1 MSQAAAN
8 QGAQAG
14 HTVRAP
20 INFMS
25 ADQAD
30 KPRVMMS
37 ADHAQPNQRTGAFLA
52 ATVPVLDARTLTPAA
67 SLDLQGF
74 ELAAMPTAMADFY
87 DEARIEAVYYP
98 EIVAFL
104 KRVTGASDVHIFD
117 HTVRVQDDGKRA
129 ATAKRLPVLVAHN
142 DYTEKSGPKRVRDV
156 MDAAHADR
164 YLGHRFAMVNVWRSI
179 GASADRTPIA
189 VADARTM
196 RTEDFIATDLV
207 YQDRVGEIYQN
218 AHSDGQKW
226 YWYPGMAGDEVLLLK
241 CFDTAMD
248 GRARYTAHT
257 GFENPDAA
265 PGTPPRESIE
275 VRTMISFAPKDA

>member
-8 QGAQAG
+8 TQPHPGR
-14 HTVRAP
+14 TVLAP
-20 INFMS
+20 INFMTH
-25 ADQAD
+25 AQAE
-30 KPRVMMS
+30 KPRVFMS
-37 ADHAQPNQRTGAFLA
+37 ADHAQPNERLGTFEEA
-52 ATVPVLDARTLTPAA
+52 AVEMHDARALTPAA
-67 SLDLQGF
+67 GLDVQGF
-74 ELAAMPTAMADFY
+74 ELAVMPTAMADFY

-98 EIVAFL
+98 EITAFL
-104 KRVTGASDVHIFD
+104 KRTTGATDVHIFD

-129 ATAKRLPVLVAHN
+129 ATAKRLPVLIAHN
-142 DYTEKSGPKRVRDV
+142 DYTETSGPKRVRDV
-156 MDAAHADR
+156 MDAAAADR

-196 RTEDFIATDLV
+196 QAEDFVATDLV
-207 YQDRVGEIYQN
+207 YKDRVGEIYQN

-226 YWYPGMAGDEVLLLK
+226 YWYPGMGGDEVLLLK
-241 CFDTAMD
+241 CFDTATD

-265 PGTPPRESIE
+265 PDTPPRESIE
-275 VRTMISFAPKDA
+275 VRTMISFAP

>member
-8 QGAQAG
+8 ARPHPGRMGHEVDRGQDRAQAE
-14 HTVRAP
+14 
-20 INFMS
+20 
-25 ADQAD
+25 
-30 KPRVMMS
+30 KPRVFMS
-37 ADHAQPNQRTGAFLA
+37 ADHAQPNERLGTFEEA
-52 ATVPVLDARTLTPAA
+52 AVKMHDARALTPAA
-67 SLDLQGF
+67 SLDVQGF
-74 ELAAMPTAMADFY
+74 ELAVMPTVMADFY

-98 EIVAFL
+98 EITAFL
-104 KRVTGASDVHIFD
+104 KRATGATDVHIFD

-129 ATAKRLPVLVAHN
+129 ATAKRLPVLIAHN
-142 DYTEKSGPKRVRDV
+142 DYTETSGPKRVRDV
-156 MDAAHADR
+156 MDAAAADR

-196 RTEDFIATDLV
+196 QAEDFLATDLV
-207 YQDRVGEIYQN
+207 YKDRVGEIYQN

-226 YWYPGMAGDEVLLLK
+226 YWYPGMGGDEVLLLK
-241 CFDTAMD
+241 CFDTATD

-265 PGTPPRESIE
+265 PDTPPRESIE
-275 VRTMISFAPKDA
+275 VRTMISFAP

>member
-8 QGAQAG
+8 TRPHPGR
-14 HTVRAP
+14 TVLAP
-20 INFMS
+20 INFM
-25 ADQAD
+25 AHAQAE
-30 KPRVMMS
+30 KPRVFMS
-37 ADHAQPNQRTGAFLA
+37 ADHAQPNERLGSFEEA
-52 ATVPVLDARTLTPAA
+52 AVEMHDARALTPAA
-67 SLDLQGF
+67 SLDVQGF
-74 ELAAMPTAMADFY
+74 ELATMPTAMADFY

-98 EIVAFL
+98 EITAFL
-104 KRVTGASDVHIFD
+104 KRVTGAADVHIFD

-129 ATAKRLPVLVAHN
+129 ATAKRLPVLIAHN
-142 DYTEKSGPKRVRDV
+142 DYTETSGPKRVRDV
-156 MDAAHADR
+156 MDAATADR

-196 RTEDFIATDLV
+196 RTEDFLATDLV
-207 YQDRVGEIYQN
+207 YKDRVGEIYQN

-226 YWYPGMAGDEVLLLK
+226 YWYPGMGGDEVLLLK
-241 CFDTAMD
+241 CFDTATD

-265 PGTPPRESIE
+265 PDTPPRESIE
-275 VRTMISFAPKDA
+275 VRTMISFAP